1 MTIKSKVSA
10 VERVFNQLDKKIAGL
25 QAQSGLHCLTNCGA
39 CCKKPDIEAN
49 IIEFIPLAYQLYL
62 EGKLETMLETIEQR
76 DEQTLC
82 INFSPFNIDSNSG
95 YCNQY
100 KNRGLICRLFG
111 FSASRDKFGQHLL
124 VTCKLIKESQ
134 SAIVEKINNDL
145 KKGKKIP
152 VISQY
157 YEKLRNVDY
166 NLSDQLYPIN
176 TAIKKA
182 LEYVA
187 MYFYYRKPKVS

>member
-10 VERVFNQLDKKIAGL
+10 VERVFSQLDKKIAGL
-25 QAQSGLHCLTNCGA
+25 QAQSGLHCITNCGS
-39 CCKKPDIEAN
+39 CCKKPDVEAN
-49 IIEFIPLAYQLYL
+49 IIEFIPLAYHLYL
-62 EGKLETMLETIEQR
+62 EDKLETMLEELNTR
-76 DEQTLC
+76 DEAVC
-82 INFSPFNIDSNSG
+82 INFTPFNLNSG
-95 YCNQY
+95 SGFCNQY
-100 KNRGLICRLFG
+100 EHRGLICRLFG
-111 FSASRDKFGQHLL
+111 YSASRDKFGEYVL

-134 SAIVEKINNDL
+134 ATIVEKINNDL

-157 YEKLRNVDY
+157 YEKVRLVDY

-187 MYFYYRKPKVS
+187 MYFYYRNPKAS